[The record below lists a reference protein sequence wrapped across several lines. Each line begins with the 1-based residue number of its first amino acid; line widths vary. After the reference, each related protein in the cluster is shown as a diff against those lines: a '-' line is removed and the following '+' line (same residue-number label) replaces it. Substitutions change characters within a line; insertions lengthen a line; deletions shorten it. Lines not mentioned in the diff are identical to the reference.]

1 MWGHSGTKSR
11 GDVETDALRPWPHV
25 AKLPA
30 PLANTELLDAA
41 DPDGEDRLGLVWHR
55 RTGLVSA
62 TALLDSSP
70 GLRTEPAV
78 AEAWTAC
85 WWALLRDACAHPE
98 IRAAAVTV
106 DATTGA
112 SPVRFTVTVDPG
124 AIWQTVSSVAE
135 AAAITARVLDELDV
149 GAAGVVLLRWATPAD
164 LARTARAA
172 FEPHCRWLTP
182 DAEPPAWGELTPR
195 SEAVLAHLY
204 RHERYASTSWALHA
218 PAGELPDAAA
228 VPALVRPGRYP
239 RRVTLVRR
247 HTPQNPGCSVY
258 VTATV
263 PFPGNVEAARV
274 EVEALHPS
282 LEPCRSRQ
290 VDAFSVGL
298 PRGWFR

>member
-1 MWGHSGTKSR
+1 MWGHVGTSPRSG
-11 GDVETDALRPWPHV
+11 VETDALRPWPHV

-30 PLANTELLDAA
+30 PLAHTELLDAA
-41 DPDGEDRLGLVWHR
+41 HPGGEDRVGLVWHR

-62 TALLDSSP
+62 TALLGSSR
-70 GLRTEPAV
+70 GLLAEPAV

-98 IRAAAVTV
+98 VRAAAVTV
-106 DATTGA
+106 DATTGTP
-112 SPVRFTVTVDPG
+112 PVRLTVTVDPG

-135 AAAITARVLDELDV
+135 AVAITARVLDELDV
-149 GAAGVVLLRWATPAD
+149 GAAGVVLLRWGTPAD

-172 FEPHCRWLTP
+172 FEPHCRWLAP

-195 SEAVLAHLY
+195 SEAVLSHLY

-218 PAGELPDAAA
+218 APGELPDATA
-228 VPALVRPGRYP
+228 VPALLRPGRYP

-247 HTPQNPGCSVY
+247 HTPRDPGCSLY

-274 EVEALHPS
+274 EVEALHPA
-282 LEPCRSRQ
+282 LEACRSRQ
-290 VDAFSVGL
+290 VDAFGVGL